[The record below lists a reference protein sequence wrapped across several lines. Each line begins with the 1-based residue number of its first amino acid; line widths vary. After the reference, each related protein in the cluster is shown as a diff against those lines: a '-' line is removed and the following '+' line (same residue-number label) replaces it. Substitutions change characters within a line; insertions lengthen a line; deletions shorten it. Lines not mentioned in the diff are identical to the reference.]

1 MCKYVLRARLLGEER
16 VSDQLTNLVGLP
28 AIGDVSSQIYVDAS
42 VPVVSG
48 LHHSTSLHVDHLAIF
63 GDEIVRVIR
72 NILASDH
79 AALNSKDRS
88 DR

>member
-1 MCKYVLRARLLGEER
+1 MSKYVLRARLFGEER

-28 AIGDVSSQIYVDAS
+28 AIGDVSSQIHMDAS
-42 VPVVSG
+42 VTVVPR
-48 LHHSTSLHVDHLAIF
+48 LHHSTPLNVDYFAIF
-63 GDEIVRVIR
+63 GDEIVRMVW